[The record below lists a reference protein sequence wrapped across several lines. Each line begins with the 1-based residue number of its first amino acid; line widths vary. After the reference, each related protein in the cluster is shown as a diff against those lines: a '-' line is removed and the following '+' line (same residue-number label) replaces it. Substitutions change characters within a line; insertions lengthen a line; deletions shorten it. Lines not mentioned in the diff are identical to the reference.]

1 MWFIK
6 KKGYTPVTVEKYEL
20 FRFQTRILMVYPSKS
35 NKQIG
40 KSLIEAINLIQ
51 HSEFYIGL
59 SSGMSWVAHA
69 LGKKLL

>member
-1 MWFIK
+1 MEWIVWFIK
-6 KKGYTPVTVEKYEL
+6 KKRLYPVTVEKYEL
-20 FRFQTRILMVYPSKS
+20 FGSKPEFNGVPSKS

-59 SSGMSWVAHA
+59 S
-69 LGKKLL
+69 